1 MQNFEKVRPTPK
13 RPTHQPS
20 LQNIGFLKWKHR
32 CFGFKTP
39 MFRTTEQRALYPKT
53 IRNQEKKI
61 HKCKINRLY
70 STLINANRL

>member
-20 LQNIGFLKWKHR
+20 LQNIGVLKGKHR

-53 IRNQEKKI
+53 IRNQEKKSTNVKLI
-61 HKCKINRLY
+61 DSIRL
-70 STLINANRL
+70 

>member
-1 MQNFEKVRPTPK
+1 MFHAV
-13 RPTHQPS
+13 
-20 LQNIGFLKWKHR
+20 KHR

-70 STLINANRL
+70 STLIDANRL

>member
-13 RPTHQPS
+13 RPTHQPT
-20 LQNIGFLKWKHR
+20 LQNIGVLKGKHR

-53 IRNQEKKI
+53 IRNQEKKS
-61 HKCKINRLY
+61 INVKLIDSIRL
-70 STLINANRL
+70 